1 MNNYNYLAEFL
12 CTTFFSIMV
21 FWSKHYLVIG
31 LTLAFLIYINSK
43 GAYNPGIA
51 LMLYN
56 TGKISQMD
64 LIIYI
69 ILEIIGFYTGYE
81 IYKRF
86 IAKII

>member
-12 CTTFFSIMV
+12 CTVVFAIIVFSTE
-21 FWSKHYLVIG
+21 HYLAIG

-64 LIIYI
+64 LIVYV
-69 ILEIIGFYTGYE
+69 ILEFIGFYVGYG
-81 IYKRF
+81 IYKQF
-86 IAKII
+86 IAK